1 MILYKTVS
9 LALRIRKFLKK
20 IEVWHCKQR
29 AIRTVKS
36 YGENLR
42 INGITKL
49 NSNTVLGNNVN
60 FNGMEIQG
68 FGNVVIGNNFHSGPD
83 CLMITQVHNYDHGTE
98 IPYDS
103 TNIVKDITIEDN
115 VWLGARV
122 IVLGGVTIGEGAIIQ
137 AGSVVVSDIP
147 KYGIAGGAPA
157 KVFKYRDIEHYE
169 KLKAEGKFH

>member
-1 MILYKTVS
+1 MILYKTMS
-9 LALRIRKFLKK
+9 LLLKIRDLFKK
-20 IEVWHCKQR
+20 MEIWHSRQR
-29 AIRTVKS
+29 AMRTVKTH
-36 YGENLR
+36 GQNLK
-42 INGITKL
+42 INGVTKL
-49 NSNTVLGNNVN
+49 SPNTMLGNNVN

-68 FGNVVIGNNFHSGPD
+68 AGKVVIGNNFHSGPD

-122 IVLGGVTIGEGAIIQ
+122 IILGGVTIGEGAIIQ

-169 KLKAEGKFH
+169 KLKSEGKFH